1 MIKMFAFFIIV
12 LLFYIFHFILFKSC
26 FIFLFSASVSFEV
39 GSMHNI
45 REQANV
51 EVITKQLYNEDAT
64 RTPTQYGVLDRRMV
78 CNI

>member
-1 MIKMFAFFIIV
+1 
-12 LLFYIFHFILFKSC
+12 
-26 FIFLFSASVSFEV
+26 
-39 GSMHNI
+39 MHNI

-78 CNI
+78 CDIRYILFHLIKKVQNIFKTIAFFHRE